1 MKIYTNR
8 ELSWLKFNQRV
19 LEETEKKGNA
29 LCERL
34 NFLSIFQSNLDE
46 FYMVRV
52 GSLEDQHT
60 VCKDMKDSKTDM
72 TPSEQIHAINKS
84 TARMIEEKDTVCRS
98 LLKEMNQYGI
108 SLVSFSDL
116 KNRELDQLER
126 EFTHNIAPVTSPYI
140 VSHRQPFPFLQNK
153 EIYAVAFL
161 RSRSGQKRTG
171 IVPCN
176 TGITSRLIK
185 VSDTDEKYILREDII
200 LHFISRLFEG
210 FTVESRAL
218 IRITRNADIDADA
231 LYDDDLD
238 YREFMTKI
246 IRKRKRLSP
255 VRMEYYGK
263 LREEEI
269 QELRKYIK
277 VRHDSVFPSSSPL
290 DLSFLSFCRSHLSN
304 HQELFFPKYVPH
316 ATADFP
322 SEKHIFSLIREKDR
336 LLSFPYES
344 MKPFLNML
352 KEASEDPD
360 VISIRMTLYRVAHH
374 SKIIEYLIDA
384 SENGKDVQVLVEL
397 KARFDEENNIECSR
411 RMEEAG
417 IQVIYG
423 LEGYKVHS
431 KLCIITR
438 KNEQDVEYYTQIGTG
453 NYNENTAK
461 LYTDLSYFTCSTSIG
476 KEAITVFQSLA
487 KGETVH
493 HTDRLLVAPHC
504 LQNRIL
510 EMIDEEIAHAKS
522 GENAYIGIKINS
534 LTDKTIMEKLI
545 TASQA
550 GVHIDLIVR
559 GICCLLP
566 GIPDVT
572 DNIRVISIVGRFLEH
587 SRIYI
592 FRNNNSKKVFISSAD
607 FMSRNTL
614 RRVEIAVPI
623 EDEECRKRVTDIFE
637 TMLKDN
643 VNARIMSSS
652 GDYYPVFSD
661 NPFNSQTY
669 FMEQAYRNT
678 KEETEEKHSIWN
690 RIFRRVK

>member
-19 LEETEKKGNA
+19 LEEAEKKENP

-52 GSLEDQHT
+52 GSLEDQNV
-60 VCKDMKDSKTDM
+60 VCKDLKDSKTKM
-72 TPSEQIHAINKS
+72 TPLEQIHAINENTS
-84 TARMIEEKDTVCRS
+84 MMLEEKDSILLS
-98 LLKEMNQYGI
+98 LLKEASQYGI
-108 SLVSFSDL
+108 FLVSFMDL
-116 KNRELDQLER
+116 KNRQLDHLEH
-126 EFTHNIAPVTSPYI
+126 EFSRNIAPVTSPYI

-153 EIYAVAFL
+153 EIYAIAFL
-161 RSRSGQKRTG
+161 RSKSGQKKLG

-176 TGITSRLIK
+176 TGITQRLLK
-185 VSDTDEKYILREDII
+185 VSDSKNQYILREDII
-200 LHFISRLFEG
+200 LHFISQLFEG
-210 FTVESRAL
+210 FTVESKAL

-238 YREFMTKI
+238 YREFMAKI

-255 VRMEYYGK
+255 VRMEYSGN
-263 LREEEI
+263 LEESELH
-269 QELRKYIK
+269 ELRKYIK
-277 VRHDSVFPSSSPL
+277 VRHDSVFLTKAPL
-290 DLSFLSFCRSHLSN
+290 DLSFLSFIRNHLAD
-304 HQELFFPKYVPH
+304 HPELFYQKYAPVVPSDFSSGKKAIDLIH
-316 ATADFP
+316 A
-322 SEKHIFSLIREKDR
+322 RDR
-336 LLSFPYES
+336 LLFFPYES

-352 KEASEDPD
+352 KEAAEDPD
-360 VISIRMTLYRVAHH
+360 VISIRMTLYRVARH

-384 SENGKDVQVLVEL
+384 SENGKNVQVLVEL
-397 KARFDEENNIECSR
+397 KARFDEENNIEWSR

-423 LEGYKVHS
+423 LDGYKVHS

-438 KNEQDVEYYTQIGTG
+438 KHGQDVEYCTQIGTG

-461 LYTDLSYFTCSTSIG
+461 LYTDLSYFTCSASIG
-476 KEAITVFQSLA
+476 KEAVSVFQSLA

-493 HTDRLLVAPHC
+493 KSNQLLVAPHC

-510 EMIDEEIAHAKS
+510 EMIDEQIRHAQN
-522 GENAYIGIKINS
+522 GENTYIGIKINS

-545 TASQA
+545 EASKA
-550 GVHIDLIVR
+550 GVRIDMIVR

-566 GIPDVT
+566 GIPEIT
-572 DNIRVISIVGRFLEH
+572 DHIRIISIVGRFLEH

-592 FRNNNSKKVFISSAD
+592 FRNNTDEKVFISSAD
-607 FMSRNTL
+607 FMTRNTL
-614 RRVEIAVPI
+614 KRVEIAVPI
-623 EDEECRKRVTDIFE
+623 EDAECRKRVTDIFE
-637 TMLKDN
+637 TMLKDT

-652 GDYYPVFSD
+652 GDYYPVFSEK
-661 NPFNSQTY
+661 PFNSQTY
-669 FMEQAYRNT
+669 FMEQTYRNS
-678 KEETEEKHSIWN
+678 ENSTEERKTIWEW
-690 RIFRRVK
+690 IFKRKK

>member
-19 LEETEKKGNA
+19 LEEAEKNDNP
-29 LCERL
+29 LCERI

-52 GSLEDQHT
+52 GSLEDQNII
-60 VCKDMKDSKTDM
+60 CKDIKDSKTKM
-72 TPSEQIHAINKS
+72 TPIEQIHAINESNAK
-84 TARMIEEKDTVCRS
+84 TITRKDMIYHS
-98 LLKEMNQYGI
+98 LLEEVKQYGF
-108 SLVSFSDL
+108 SLIQFSDL
-116 KNRELDQLER
+116 KNRQLDLLEH
-126 EFTHNIAPVTSPYI
+126 EFTRNIAPVTSPYI

-161 RSRSGQKRTG
+161 RSRNGQKRLG

-176 TGITSRLIK
+176 TGITHRLVKI
-185 VSDTDEKYILREDII
+185 SETTEQYILREDII
-200 LHFISRLFEG
+200 LHYISHLFEG
-210 FTVESRAL
+210 FTVESKAL
-218 IRITRNADIDADA
+218 IRITRNADIDTDA

-238 YREFMTKI
+238 YREFMAKVI
-246 IRKRKRLSP
+246 KKRKRLSP
-255 VRMEYYGK
+255 VRMEYKGNLK
-263 LREEEI
+263 EDELH
-269 QELRKYIK
+269 ELRKYIK
-277 VRHDSVFPSSSPL
+277 VRHDSVFFNKSPL
-290 DLSFLSFCRSHLSN
+290 DLSFLSFIRKQLSD
-304 HQELFFPKYVPH
+304 HTELFFPKYIPLVS
-316 ATADFP
+316 ADFV
-322 SEKHIFSLIREKDR
+322 SKNNIFSQIHEKDR
-336 LLSFPYES
+336 LLFFPYES
-344 MKPFLNML
+344 IKPFLNML

-397 KARFDEENNIECSR
+397 KARFDEENNIEWSR

-423 LEGYKVHS
+423 LDGYKVHS

-438 KNEQDVEYYTQIGTG
+438 KKGPEFEYYTQIGTG

-461 LYTDLSYFTCSTSIG
+461 LYTDLSYFTCSPSIG
-476 KEAITVFQSLA
+476 KEAVAVFQSLA
-487 KGETVH
+487 KGETVS
-493 HTDRLLVAPHC
+493 HTDKLLVAPHC

-510 EMIDEEIAHAKS
+510 EMIDEEIKHAQN

-592 FRNNNSKKVFISSAD
+592 FRNNNSENVFISSAD

-623 EDEECRKRVTDIFE
+623 EEAECKKRVKDIFE
-637 TMLKDN
+637 TMLKDT
-643 VNARIMSSS
+643 VNARVMSSS

-661 NPFNSQTY
+661 KPFNSQSY
-669 FMEQAYRNT
+669 FIEQACKNT
-678 KEETEEKHSIWN
+678 EKEKIVKQSVWN
-690 RIFRRVK
+690 RILRRIK